1 VPVATALA
9 DTRSEEPAPLDTAI
23 AYRLDPNIVYPAEVL
38 RIIDGDMFEARVRV
52 WSSLDVD
59 TKIRLRGIDAA
70 ELHTRCAAEL
80 ARAQAARTALQ
91 AMLADGGVTISRV
104 GNSTMRRRCSMAALR
119 ALMMAASGSWCG

>member
-52 WSSLDVD
+52 WPGP
-59 TKIRLRGIDAA
+59 T
-70 ELHTRCAAEL
+70 
-80 ARAQAARTALQ
+80 
-91 AMLADGGVTISRV
+91 
-104 GNSTMRRRCSMAALR
+104 STPR
-119 ALMMAASGSWCG
+119 